1 MKNEIIKIKIENTED
16 LEEVLKLI
24 SKGAK
29 QFAKEKLEEQQC
41 IVKEINETLEK
52 CKNMSD
58 EIMNGEETA
67 EELKAVLESFKEQE
81 KLYKEILEN
90 RK

>member
-1 MKNEIIKIKIENTED
+1 
-16 LEEVLKLI
+16 
-24 SKGAK
+24 
-29 QFAKEKLEEQQC
+29 
-41 IVKEINETLEK
+41 
-52 CKNMSD
+52 MSD

-67 EELKAVLESFKEQE
+67 EESKAVLESFKEQE